1 MNKANRKT
9 IMIERDDIYSKEG
22 DYVEVTEWSNG
33 EGFDVSTQD
42 QMYNISY
49 IELKLIKK
57 ALIKSIL
64 IQKYSFC
71 LKLPK
76 FKAKMP

>member
-1 MNKANRKT
+1 MKKTNRKS
-9 IMIERDDIYSKEG
+9 IMIERDDAWSKEG

-57 ALIKSIL
+57 ALKNMH
-64 IQKYSFC
+64 K
-71 LKLPK
+71 
-76 FKAKMP
+76 

>member
-1 MNKANRKT
+1 MKKTNRKT

-22 DYVEVTEWSNG
+22 DFVEVTEWSNG

-49 IELKLIKK
+49 IEFKLLKK
-57 ALIKSIL
+57 ALKNMH
-64 IQKYSFC
+64 K
-71 LKLPK
+71 
-76 FKAKMP
+76 

>member
-1 MNKANRKT
+1 MKKTNRKS

-57 ALIKSIL
+57 AVKNM
-64 IQKYSFC
+64 QK
-71 LKLPK
+71 
-76 FKAKMP
+76 

>member
-1 MNKANRKT
+1 MKKTNRKS

-49 IELKLIKK
+49 IELKLIYN
-57 ALIKSIL
+57 A
-64 IQKYSFC
+64 
-71 LKLPK
+71 
-76 FKAKMP
+76 FKNMHK